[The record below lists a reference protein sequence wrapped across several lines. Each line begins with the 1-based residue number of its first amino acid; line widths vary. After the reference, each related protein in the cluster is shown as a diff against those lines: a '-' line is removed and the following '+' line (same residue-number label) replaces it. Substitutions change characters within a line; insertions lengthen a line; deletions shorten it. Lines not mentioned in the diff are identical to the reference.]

1 MESKHIYIHRN
12 KHLLNIS
19 AFQIIRLTKCI
30 ILWSTID
37 DLSQNCRYYSF
48 KEHYWR
54 ILVEF
59 YKKQIQIIANERIST
74 RLKKSMVQV
83 DAILG
88 RKRNMSYTNAQNR
101 YLYKKIFRNSIK
113 SAGYTRGL
121 RKLPLQY
128 ALIFQW
134 YLPKTERFTFFICLF
149 DTTRDSMMA

>member
-1 MESKHIYIHRN
+1 MESKYICIHRN

-83 DAILG
+83 DAVQG
-88 RKRNMSYTNAQNR
+88 RKRNTSHTPTQNR
-101 YLYKKIFRNSIK
+101 CWYQKVLQNSIK
-113 SAGYTRGL
+113 SAEYVGGS

-128 ALIFQW
+128 ALILQR
-134 YLPKTERFTFFICLF
+134 YLPKAKRFTFFIFLY
-149 DTTRDSMMA
+149 DITRDSMMS

>member
-1 MESKHIYIHRN
+1 MESKYIYIHWN
-12 KHLLNIS
+12 KHSLNIS
-19 AFQIIRLTKCI
+19 AFQIIRLTNCI
-30 ILWSTID
+30 ILCSAIE
-37 DLSQNCRYYSF
+37 DLSQNCRFYSF
-48 KEHYWR
+48 KEHYRR
-54 ILVEF
+54 IIADSC
-59 YKKQIQIIANERIST
+59 KNQIQRIANGNIRT

-83 DAILG
+83 DAVQG
-88 RKRNMSYTNAQNR
+88 CKRNMSYTNAQNR

-149 DTTRDSMMA
+149 DTTRDSMIA

>member
-1 MESKHIYIHRN
+1 MESKYICIHRN

-19 AFQIIRLTKCI
+19 AFQIIRLINFI
-30 ILWSTID
+30 ILWSIID
-37 DLSQNCRYYSF
+37 DFSKNYLFYFFN
-48 KEHYWR
+48 EHYWR
-54 ILVEF
+54 IMAF
-59 YKKQIQIIANERIST
+59 FCKSQIQRTANENMRT

-83 DAILG
+83 DAVQG
-88 RKRNMSYTNAQNR
+88 CKRNMSYTNAQNR

-149 DTTRDSMMA
+149 DTTRDSMIA